1 MDCYFAAVK
10 KRLQSFELSAALPL
24 PYNYPSR
31 HHAPPGFLVSYFLIV
46 ALLPCRYYVHTCR
59 YYRGLSPLPSA
70 VIPQTI
76 KNRLTRYSV
85 LKSSQTKFL
94 TYPSFPLS
102 LPSPTP
108 PHLSFPPRTTPALS
122 CSLISVSYCFPL
134 YSLFS
139 LSSTTYF
146 LSSYNPLDSKQLT
159 IRNNFVAI
167 KQQLSK
173 QQSKNQNIAKQ
184 ITQKATKKFV
194 KNLSNFLS
202 LSQN

>member
-24 PYNYPSR
+24 PTTIRASC
-31 HHAPPGFLVSYFLIV
+31 PPGFLVSYFLIV

-122 CSLISVSYCFPL
+122 CSIISLSYFPL
-134 YSLFS
+134 FISAYLP
-139 LSSTTYF
+139 
-146 LSSYNPLDSKQLT
+146 PLTSCP
-159 IRNNFVAI
+159 AI
-167 KQQLSK
+167 IPS
-173 QQSKNQNIAKQ
+173 IA
-184 ITQKATKKFV
+184 
-194 KNLSNFLS
+194 SN
-202 LSQN
+202 